1 MEKSSNN
8 PLIEQCKDNFSNGAN
23 LKEPIFHV
31 PQVLY
36 LNQVL
41 ELLGSP
47 HLASW
52 FWTKINLKT
61 LKEAM
66 QSKEKIKCILDAE
79 LQDFWQK
86 EKTDFLNFFVSQAN

>member
-47 HLASW
+47 HLAS
-52 FWTKINLKT
+52 
-61 LKEAM
+61 
-66 QSKEKIKCILDAE
+66 
-79 LQDFWQK
+79 
-86 EKTDFLNFFVSQAN
+86 